1 MRVGPSNLGDGTFES
16 DQLVQVVLSG
26 QRVVCKNWH
35 YSEQEAHARNQ
46 NSPVLSHRLLPPR
59 ESITRHWHSNRSGSR
74 CQGAV
79 LIRRSDLVADPDGW
93 FTTCTPQGRAVCHAD
108 PLPAFFIRRGGW
120 SLDRFQRRDVE
131 PRAIGTYFAGS
142 CDHCISIQ
150 ASSSPRVPHRSSMT
164 LSC

>member
-1 MRVGPSNLGDGTFES
+1 MRTEAAKMACNQKFAPHVDTVGPPAWWSDGI
-16 DQLVQVVLSG
+16 L
-26 QRVVCKNWH
+26 R
-35 YSEQEAHARNQ
+35 
-46 NSPVLSHRLLPPR
+46 
-59 ESITRHWHSNRSGSR
+59 
-74 CQGAV
+74 
-79 LIRRSDLVADPDGW
+79 ADRW
-93 FTTCTPQGRAVCHAD
+93 FTTCTPQGRAGSHAD

-120 SLDRFQRRDVE
+120 LLDRFKRRDVE